1 MAVAGNCIP
10 SMRVEWRDGAL
21 RTPGPIDSTP
31 LEVCFS
37 DRGGGMG
44 SLVDAV
50 TSLMAGNTVR
60 IDARG
65 G

>member
-1 MAVAGNCIP
+1 
-10 SMRVEWRDGAL
+10 
-21 RTPGPIDSTP
+21 
-31 LEVCFS
+31 
-37 DRGGGMG
+37 MG

-65 G
+65 GQYLELSRMVVERVKHATD